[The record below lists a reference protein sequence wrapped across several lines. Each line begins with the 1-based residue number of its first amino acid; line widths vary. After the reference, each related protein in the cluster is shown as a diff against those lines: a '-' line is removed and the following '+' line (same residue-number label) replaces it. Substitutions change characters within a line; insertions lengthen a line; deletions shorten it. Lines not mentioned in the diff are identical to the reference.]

1 METLIIV
8 NILVILFNISLIF
21 FLFYEF
27 VKIKREFNEKLS
39 LVESFETR
47 LNELSEAVKFI
58 TKLSL
63 EKLKTNKEKV
73 KVIHFKPEDVDK
85 IKEQLNV
92 SSNST

>member
-1 METLIIV
+1 MEMLIIA
-8 NILVILFNISLIF
+8 NIFVILFNIILIF
-21 FLFYEF
+21 FLLHEL
-27 VKIKREFNEKLS
+27 VKMKREFNEKLS

-63 EKLKTNKEKV
+63 EKLKTNKEKA
-73 KVIHFKPEDVDK
+73 KVVHFKPEDIDK

-92 SSNST
+92 SSN

>member
-1 METLIIV
+1 MQILIIA

-21 FLFYEF
+21 FLFYEL
-27 VKIKREFNEKLS
+27 VKIKREFNDKLS

-63 EKLKTNKEKV
+63 EKLKTNKEKA

-92 SSNST
+92 SNST